1 MIAHRLLLMRLGLL
15 ESLSEEQISAV
26 KEGLRRRRLAAGET
40 LFFQGERCEDLHLIQ
55 DGSLRLRLEEA
66 GASRILGIVPA
77 GQVLGE
83 AGVFLGTPYP
93 CTAEAAE
100 ESLIALLH
108 RDHLRRLTDSL
119 PGFSWQLLR
128 LLSRRLVGM
137 EIRVQALTRPDVG
150 GRVGAVLLQLAQEA
164 AHPFGGGPVTLR
176 GRQAEIG
183 QMAGVARETVSRL
196 LTEWSKRGLVVIG
209 RGRLTIP
216 DISRLQAV
224 VAGETDSIVRPEEPI
239 SESKTDSS

>member
-15 ESLSEEQISAV
+15 DSLSEEQISAV
-26 KEGLRRRRLAAGET
+26 QECLQRRRMDAGQT
-40 LFFQGERCEDLHLIQ
+40 LFFQGERCEHLHLIQ
-55 DGSLRLRLEEA
+55 DGSLRLRLEQKE
-66 GASRILGIVPA
+66 GGGSRILGIVPT

-83 AGVFLGTPYP
+83 AGVFLSMPYP

-100 ESLIALLH
+100 ESLIASLH
-108 RDHLRRLTDSL
+108 RDQLRRLTDGL
-119 PGFSWQLLR
+119 PGFGWQMLR

-137 EIRVQALTRPDVG
+137 EVRVQALTRPDVG

-164 AHPFGGGPVTLR
+164 AKPLGNGPVTLR
-176 GRQAEIG
+176 VRQAEIG

-196 LTEWSKRGLVVIG
+196 LTEWEQTGLVVVG

-216 DISRLQAV
+216 DVSRLQTLVENLTGPA
-224 VAGETDSIVRPEEPI
+224 AGSEP
-239 SESKTDSS
+239 